1 VLWSLVAAGVIGIL
15 LGFRV
20 RAPALIVATAV
31 IVVAGAVVGDT
42 NGLFDR
48 HRLLSILL
56 LVVTL
61 QCAYLVGLFVG
72 LVWRRTATRER

>member
-1 VLWSLVAAGVIGIL
+1 MLWGLVAAGVIGIL

-31 IVVAGAVVGDT
+31 VVVAGAVVGDT
-42 NGLFDR
+42 DGWFDR
-48 HRLLSILL
+48 YRLLSILL

-72 LVWRRTATRER
+72 LVWRRTVTRER

>member
-1 VLWSLVAAGVIGIL
+1 M
-15 LGFRV
+15 
-20 RAPALIVATAV
+20 

-72 LVWRRTATRER
+72 LIWRRTATRER